1 MIPPNSHSAH
11 VSLEFRNATN
21 RIPLA
26 QLAIDFAIASMPIEL
41 EPCKGEIL
49 MAVDGVETRIP
60 LDLPDGIR
68 ADLQRF
74 AIKPLSAS
82 PS

>member
-1 MIPPNSHSAH
+1 MIPPNRHSAR

-26 QLAIDFAIASMPIEL
+26 QLAMNFAIASMPIEL
-41 EPCKGEIL
+41 EPCTGEVL
-49 MAVDGVETRIP
+49 MVVDGAETRIP
-60 LDLPDGIR
+60 LELPDGIR

-74 AIKPLSAS
+74 AIKHLSTS

>member
-41 EPCKGEIL
+41 EPCKG
-49 MAVDGVETRIP
+49 
-60 LDLPDGIR
+60 
-68 ADLQRF
+68 
-74 AIKPLSAS
+74 
-82 PS
+82 